1 MNRNDTLHSGLSLL
15 GLAPRNQSV
24 LQNSVDT
31 ISLLNGVLCFQ
42 TILACESDAKRAYLV
57 SSIIVVIRFHKNL
70 LESAQMRRNARG
82 KARPIRLLRSQH
94 ECCENQ
100 SSQNSFH
107 RKDSSKN
114 RRTLEHSRTP
124 VSTFLKTTNNTHIYM
139 FTSIVHARIQN
150 NISQSYSYQNPLSI
164 VASDVSLRPSP
175 SSNPR
180 PTPHFPSFR
189 RPCHTAASSDRAT
202 RTSASASFHVAAT
215 RSATLS
221 LPPVRDPTTHRP
233 HD

>member
-164 VASDVSLRPSP
+164 VASDVSFPPSIPIIKSASNDALPLISP
-175 SSNPR
+175 SVSYS
-180 PTPHFPSFR
+180 SFIR
-189 RPCHTAASSDRAT
+189 SSDSYFCFGKLPRG
-202 RTSASASFHVAAT
+202 SDPVSDPLSPSGS
-215 RSATLS
+215 RS
-221 LPPVRDPTTHRP
+221 
-233 HD
+233 HDA